1 MTLNELFLSARIPLL
16 GMITPN
22 TRAIAIQWN
31 DKENEL
37 LLRYYFASLPSENEE
52 EMVSDTL
59 GEIVSHFWSEI
70 EAANYECTVSMES
83 FKHLDSLSGW
93 LYMRKEPT

>member
-1 MTLNELFLSARIPLL
+1 MTLDELFLSVRIPLL

-37 LLRYYFASLPSENEE
+37 LLRYYFASLPSENEK

-70 EAANYECTVSMES
+70 KVANYECIDSLES
-83 FKHLDSLSGW
+83 FRSLDSLSGW
-93 LYMRKEPT
+93 LYMRKEPA